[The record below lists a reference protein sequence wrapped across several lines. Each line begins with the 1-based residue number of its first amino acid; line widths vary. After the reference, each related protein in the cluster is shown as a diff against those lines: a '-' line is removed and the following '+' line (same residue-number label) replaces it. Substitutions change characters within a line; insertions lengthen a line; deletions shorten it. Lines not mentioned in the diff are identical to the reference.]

1 MELIEMDIET
11 TIENKVLTIKFN
23 RAHKKNSI
31 TSEMY
36 QLLADALADSNVN
49 PEVRAVVIQ
58 GSEEVF
64 SAGNDLA
71 DFMERPPTDP
81 DAPVFKFLHEISST
95 VKPVLAAVSGVA
107 VGIGTTLLV
116 HCDLVY
122 AADNAKFSLPFAQ
135 LGLCPEAASSL
146 LLPRICGHQRAAEKL
161 LLGEFFDAK
170 EAMDIGLVNQILPAT
185 ELHQFVAAQAAK
197 IAALPAESMCI
208 TKKLMKATS
217 AIEIANQ
224 IKIENEN
231 FREMLKGPAAKEAMS
246 AFFEKRKPDFSK
258 LN

>member
-1 MELIEMDIET
+1 MDILSV
-11 TIENKVLTIKFN
+11 IENRVLTIQFN

-36 QLLADALADSNVN
+36 QLLADALNDSNEN

-58 GSEEVF
+58 GSEGIF
-64 SAGNDLA
+64 SAGNDLV
-71 DFMERPPTDP
+71 DFMERPPLDP
-81 DAPVFKFLHEISST
+81 QAPVFQFLHEISNT

-107 VGIGTTLLV
+107 VGIGTTLLI

-161 LLGEFFDAK
+161 LLGEFFDVK
-170 EAMDIGLVNQILPAT
+170 EAMDIGLVNRVLPAS
-185 ELHQFVAAQAAK
+185 ELHAFVAAQATK
-197 IAALPAESMCI
+197 IAALPLASMI
-208 TKKLMKATS
+208 ATKKLMKAAS
-217 AIEIANQ
+217 AAEVAQQ
-224 IKIENEN
+224 IKMENEQ
-231 FREMLKGPAAKEAMS
+231 FRKMLSGAAAREAMT

-258 LN
+258 LD